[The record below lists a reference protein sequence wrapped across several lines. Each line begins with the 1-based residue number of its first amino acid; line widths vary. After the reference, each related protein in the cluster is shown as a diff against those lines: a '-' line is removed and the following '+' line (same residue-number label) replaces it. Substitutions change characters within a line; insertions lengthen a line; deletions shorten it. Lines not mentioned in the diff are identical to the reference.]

1 MNLLPASQ
9 YRGLVDWESVDVS
22 ATAVVTDSRPVTY
35 REFRQD
41 VEGVRDVLA
50 ARLGAGQCRLGIL
63 FRHEYWNWVVH
74 LAAWQQ
80 AAQVLSL
87 READTA
93 HVHQLLGLDLIVCGP
108 EYANRFASQHPLI
121 LELPRPAAG
130 SIAAPEPTTAPE
142 NDISRLASGG
152 EATAEAPR
160 RLVLTS
166 GTTGASRCVG
176 WSADATLARIAQL
189 KESLQMSSTTRL
201 CAFQHIGTTGG
212 FRYPLACWQSGGLV
226 LLRGADAGL
235 DATWDAVRS
244 SNLLVLAPT
253 NLRTLTQ
260 QWPGQWPCR
269 DERHVILAGGRVP
282 PALYNKAIKRVACA
296 ISVAYGST
304 ETGAVATGNAEL
316 IHRHPGA
323 AGFVR
328 EGVQVEVVDEADRP
342 LPFATVGR
350 VRIKTP
356 YMVTGYDS
364 LPRYSAT
371 TDHAFRNGW
380 FYPGDL
386 GVLYDDGLLAIQGRE
401 GDIVNVG
408 GAKVSLAALEQKL
421 EGLPGVNDLC
431 VLLLQLPD
439 GDRLGVVVVAET
451 RTNEQALHQAIKSA
465 LRPRTPYIL
474 VYSETIERNAMGKVP
489 RTRFAQAIAQAI
501 IARTPS
507 AKPSVQQDAESP

>member
-1 MNLLPASQ
+1 MNPLQLTP
-9 YRGLVDWESVDVS
+9 YPDLVDWECINLS
-22 ATAVVTDSRPVTY
+22 AVAVISEGRPVTY
-35 REFRQD
+35 GEFRQD
-41 VEGVRDVLA
+41 VEGVRAVLA
-50 ARLGAGQCRLGIL
+50 ARLGAQPCRLGIL
-63 FRHEYWNWVVH
+63 FGHEYWNWVVH

-80 AAQVLSL
+80 AAQILSL

-93 HVHQLLGLDLIVCGP
+93 HVQQLLRLDLIVCGP
-108 EYANRFASQHPLI
+108 EYANRFAAQRPLI
-121 LELPRPAAG
+121 LEFLRPAAG

-212 FRYPLACWQSGGLV
+212 FRYPIACWQSGGVV

-235 DATWDAVRS
+235 DATWASVCL
-244 SNLLVLAPT
+244 SNLLVTAPT
-253 NLRTLTQ
+253 NLRMLTQ
-260 QWPGQWPCR
+260 KWPGQWPCR
-269 DERHVILAGGRVP
+269 DDRHVILAGGRVP
-282 PALYNKAIKRVACA
+282 PALFNDAITRVART
-296 ISVAYGST
+296 ISLAYGST

-356 YMVTGYDS
+356 YMVTGYDP
-364 LPRYSAT
+364 LPRSLAQT
-371 TDHAFRNGW
+371 GHAFRNGW
-380 FYPGDL
+380 FYPSDR
-386 GVLYDDGLLAIQGRE
+386 GVLHDDGFLAIEGRE

-439 GDRLGVVVVAET
+439 GDRLGVVVVAEN

-474 VYSETIERNAMGKVP
+474 VYSETINRNAMGKVP
-489 RTRFAQAIAQAI
+489 RPRFAQAIAQAI

-507 AKPSVQQDAESP
+507 AKPSVQHDAESP